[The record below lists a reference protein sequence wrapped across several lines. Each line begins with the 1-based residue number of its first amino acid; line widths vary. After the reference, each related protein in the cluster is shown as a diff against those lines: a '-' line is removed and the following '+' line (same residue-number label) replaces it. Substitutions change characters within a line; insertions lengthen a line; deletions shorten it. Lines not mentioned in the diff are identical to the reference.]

1 MKNKIIRKVRLLG
14 DTLAAALLNQLEW
27 LSSRLYNHANTHRPP
42 LPAKNGAVMVTG
54 ATARLLSE
62 SASSSGRLKQHA
74 LDRVSDTH
82 NDLNPNIKGAAKP
95 AAAKIADTSPDET
108 ASMKNVVHY
117 ENYFSTG
124 SAASVDDSSP
134 EQFEEQPRQERRQQ
148 TERRNYSSKTM
159 WLCLTSPRRTQGRR
173 RSDRRF
179 PIQDVFSQG
188 ALILAA
194 LLMVL
199 SLTDAFLTLN
209 ILARGGTEV
218 NPVMNYMLGF
228 GTFAFVASKM
238 LMTAIPVAALT
249 AAGNLVIFNLIRV
262 RTMTAVLIGMYCALI
277 MYELILL
284 SS

>member
-1 MKNKIIRKVRLLG
+1 
-14 DTLAAALLNQLEW
+14 
-27 LSSRLYNHANTHRPP
+27 
-42 LPAKNGAVMVTG
+42 
-54 ATARLLSE
+54 
-62 SASSSGRLKQHA
+62 
-74 LDRVSDTH
+74 
-82 NDLNPNIKGAAKP
+82 
-95 AAAKIADTSPDET
+95 
-108 ASMKNVVHY
+108 MKNVVHY

-124 SAASVDDSSP
+124 LADSGDESALA
-134 EQFEEQPRQERRQQ
+134 QTEEQPRQERRQQ
-148 TERRNYSSKTM
+148 SERRHYSSKTM

-173 RSDRRF
+173 RADRRF

-188 ALILAA
+188 ALIIAA
-194 LLMVL
+194 VLMVL

-249 AAGNLVIFNLIRV
+249 AAGNLIVFNLIRV
-262 RTMTAVLIGMYCALI
+262 RTVTAVLVGMYCALI
-277 MYELILL
+277 VYELILL

>member
-1 MKNKIIRKVRLLG
+1 MN
-14 DTLAAALLNQLEW
+14 
-27 LSSRLYNHANTHRPP
+27 S
-42 LPAKNGAVMVTG
+42 
-54 ATARLLSE
+54 
-62 SASSSGRLKQHA
+62 
-74 LDRVSDTH
+74 
-82 NDLNPNIKGAAKP
+82 
-95 AAAKIADTSPDET
+95 
-108 ASMKNVVHY
+108 VVHY

-124 SAASVDDSSP
+124 AAATTDASSVIQL
-134 EQFEEQPRQERRQQ
+134 EEEQPQEERRQQ
-148 TERRNYSSKTM
+148 SERRNYSTKTM

-173 RSDRRF
+173 RGDRRF